1 MKDESKFWQT
11 VKKNTRK
18 ITWTR
23 LESWISRGVP
33 DLLGYHDSCGF
44 FMCELKIQRGNKIIF
59 SPHQKLFHMTMT
71 KRNFILV
78 EVHDNTHPR
87 SALPAPKCF
96 KPLSVKLYPS
106 SAIHDLIKNAN
117 ETKPLVQLT
126 NKDAS
131 KLAVQEPWTA
141 IEEALLG

>member
-1 MKDESKFWQT
+1 
-11 VKKNTRK
+11 
-18 ITWTR
+18 
-23 LESWISRGVP
+23 
-33 DLLGYHDSCGF
+33 
-44 FMCELKIQRGNKIIF
+44 
-59 SPHQKLFHMTMT
+59 MTMT

-117 ETKPLVQLT
+117 ETKPLV
-126 NKDAS
+126 KI
-131 KLAVQEPWTA
+131 AVQEPWTA